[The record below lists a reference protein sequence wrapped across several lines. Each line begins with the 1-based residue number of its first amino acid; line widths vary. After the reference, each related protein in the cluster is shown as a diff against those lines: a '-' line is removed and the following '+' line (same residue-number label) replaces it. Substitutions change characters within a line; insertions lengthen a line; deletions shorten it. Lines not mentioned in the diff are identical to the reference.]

1 MIATSAVAVP
11 PHDLE
16 AEASVLGAILLDGS
30 AIAKVVEIISAE
42 DFYRENAGQIYKAAL
57 SLHQLGNPI
66 DHITVSAELEKL
78 GILERVGGRA
88 QLALLQEQTPTAANV
103 EHYARI
109 VKGLATKR
117 RVIALG
123 QKIVQLGQDE
133 LLDAR
138 EALETVGEPLRQ
150 LESEALGSG
159 DLKRASQTIRI
170 SEVEREEVEWLWWQR
185 LPLGK
190 VVVLDG
196 DPGLGKSTLTLDLAA
211 RVSTGGQMP
220 DGTDSIAG
228 GAGVVVLSAEDGLA
242 DTIRPRLEAAGADLE
257 RVATFRVN
265 DAQGAERFPELPGDI
280 PAIERVIGEMGAK
293 LLIIDP
299 LMAYLGGEVNSH
311 RDQDVRRALA
321 PLANLAERAG
331 VVAVVVRHL
340 NKASGGSPIYRG
352 GGSIGIIGAARVGL
366 LVAKD
371 PQDEERRILAPVKT
385 NLSAPPPSL
394 AYKMVPVG
402 IEGVRVEWQ
411 GASEVTA
418 AQLLVVANSESAGE
432 RSALEEAEAF
442 LIELLSKGP
451 VPSK

>member
-1 MIATSAVAVP
+1 MIATPAVAVP

-42 DFYRENAGQIYKAAL
+42 DFYRENAGQIYRAAL
-57 SLHQLGNPI
+57 SLHQQRNPI
-66 DHITVSAELEKL
+66 DHITVSAELEKR
-78 GILERVGGRA
+78 GILEKVGGRSH
-88 QLALLQEQTPTAANV
+88 LALLQEQTPTAANV

-138 EALETVGEPLRQ
+138 EALETVGDPLRQ
-150 LESEALGSG
+150 LETEALGSG
-159 DLKRASQTIRI
+159 DPKHASQTIRI

-220 DGTDSIAG
+220 DGTDSILG

-257 RVATFRVN
+257 RVATFKVN
-265 DAQGAERFPELPGDI
+265 DEQG
-280 PAIERVIGEMGAK
+280 
-293 LLIIDP
+293 
-299 LMAYLGGEVNSH
+299 
-311 RDQDVRRALA
+311 
-321 PLANLAERAG
+321 
-331 VVAVVVRHL
+331 
-340 NKASGGSPIYRG
+340 
-352 GGSIGIIGAARVGL
+352 
-366 LVAKD
+366 
-371 PQDEERRILAPVKT
+371 
-385 NLSAPPPSL
+385 
-394 AYKMVPVG
+394 
-402 IEGVRVEWQ
+402 
-411 GASEVTA
+411 
-418 AQLLVVANSESAGE
+418 
-432 RSALEEAEAF
+432 
-442 LIELLSKGP
+442 
-451 VPSK
+451 